1 MYAKE
6 ATMVQTKRTFG
17 SFSVDDIEEAR
28 RFYEDTLGL
37 KTELV
42 TDDGPL
48 FLHGPNGSATL
59 VYPKTDHTP
68 ASFTVLNLSV
78 DDIDSAVE
86 ELTSRGLEFQRYPGI
101 EADERGI
108 HRNRGHSIAWFTD
121 PAGNELSIVQES

>member
-1 MYAKE
+1 
-6 ATMVQTKRTFG
+6 MVDTTRVFG
-17 SFSVDDIEEAR
+17 SFSVNDVEAAN
-28 RFYEDTLGL
+28 RFYQDTLGM

-48 FLHGPNGSATL
+48 FLHGPHGSTTL
-59 VYPKTDHTP
+59 VYPKPDHSP

-86 ELTSRGLEFQRYPGI
+86 GLTSKGIEFQRYPGI
-101 EADERGI
+101 EADERGV
-108 HRNRGHSIAWFTD
+108 HRSRGHSIAWFTD

>member
-1 MYAKE
+1 
-6 ATMVQTKRTFG
+6 MVQAKRIFG
-17 SFSVDDIEEAR
+17 SFSVDDIEAAR
-28 RFYEDTLGL
+28 RFYQETLGM
-37 KTELV
+37 KIELV
-42 TDDGPL
+42 TEDGPL

-59 VYPKTDHTP
+59 VYPKADHTP

-78 DDIDSAVE
+78 DDIERSVE

-108 HRNRGHSIAWFTD
+108 HRSRGHSIAWFTD

>member
-1 MYAKE
+1 
-6 ATMVQTKRTFG
+6 MVQAKRIFG
-17 SFSVDDIEEAR
+17 SFSVDDIETAR
-28 RFYEDTLGL
+28 RFYQETLGM
-37 KTELV
+37 KIELV
-42 TDDGPL
+42 TEDGPL

-59 VYPKTDHTP
+59 VYPKADHTP

-78 DDIDSAVE
+78 DDIERSVE

-108 HRNRGHSIAWFTD
+108 HRSRGHSIAWFAD